1 MDLKVKIFKRLI
13 REGNW
18 DTSLENEINQWSAE
32 NVNAQ
37 IKETASHIVPNEKI
51 GDCALIVLLWYSTEK
66 KNKIGI

>member
-32 NVNAQ
+32 NVTAQ
-37 IKETASHIVPNEKI
+37 VKETASHIVPNEKT

>member
-18 DTSLENEINQWSAE
+18 DTSLENEINQWSVE
-32 NVNAQ
+32 NGNAQ
-37 IKETASHIVPNEKI
+37 VKETTSHVVTNEKT
-51 GDCALIVLLWYSTEK
+51 GDSALIVLLWYSTEK

>member
-37 IKETASHIVPNEKI
+37 IQETASHIVPNEKI
-51 GDCALIVLLWYSTEK
+51 GDSALIVLLWYSTEK